1 MFDEGFRFLSY
12 RPVSFLRVTMT
23 LFILP
28 LILSILPRGVLKRNF
43 ELTHMPTD
51 KLSLASLQSKL
62 YQRVYR

>member
-1 MFDEGFRFLSY
+1 MFDEGFRFLSC
-12 RPVSFLRVTMT
+12 RPVFFLRATMT

-28 LILSILPRGVLKRNF
+28 LILSILHRGVLKSKF
-43 ELTHMPTD
+43 GLTHTPTD